1 MQTSNNEGKKVL
13 LRVSNLKQYFPLK
26 KKGLYV
32 KANDGITLDI
42 YEGETFGL
50 VGESGCGK
58 STLGRTLLQL
68 YRQTDGR
75 TMYYGRT
82 LDDLAPVYVKKTLQ
96 TLEKRREKWHELKKH
111 LANVQKEYDA
121 LPDGEAKYKKH
132 NELDKAVKDED
143 DALLAVRKPA
153 PLQVHPSPSAPR
165 GADTLEGRVQRY
177 LHSGAHPVHRL
188 DAETTGIVLFAKLP
202 YAQAHIQRQMQ
213 VDAFRKEYLAWVCG
227 VPAVP
232 EGVIDAPIDRI
243 APDSFTRAVL
253 PGGQRAVTRYRVE
266 HICGDVSLVRFFP
279 VTGRTHQLRVHAAHI
294 GHPMLGDTR
303 YCTAESA
310 RLAAK
315 YRAPYQQLSAVRLSL
330 THPVTGRA
338 LQIACPPDFSV
349 GIAPL

>member
-1 MQTSNNEGKKVL
+1 MTVDGAPFFANQ
-13 LRVSNLKQYFPLK
+13 RV
-26 KKGLYV
+26 G
-32 KANDGITLDI
+32 A
-42 YEGETFGL
+42 
-50 VGESGCGK
+50 
-58 STLGRTLLQL
+58 GRTI
-68 YRQTDGR
+68 RVP
-75 TMYYGRT
+75 
-82 LDDLAPVYVKKTLQ
+82 LA
-96 TLEKRREKWHELKKH
+96 
-111 LANVQKEYDA
+111 EYDRPGDFSA
-121 LPDGEAKYKKH
+121 SGDV
-132 NELDKAVKDED
+132 AVLYED

-165 GADTLEGRVQRY
+165 GADTLEGRVQSY

-213 VDAFRKEYLAWVCG
+213 TDAFRKEYLAWVCG
-227 VPAVP
+227 VPAAP

-243 APDSFTRAVL
+243 APDSFTRAIL

-303 YCTAESA
+303 YCTAEST

-315 YRAPYQQLSAVRLSL
+315 YRAPYHQLSAVRLSL
-330 THPVTGRA
+330 THPVTGRP
-338 LQIACPPDFSV
+338 LIIACPPDFCAD
-349 GIAPL
+349 IAPL